1 MRRRADR
8 LRILYAIADELN
20 STVDVSRAL
29 ERMLAIVTKALR
41 LRTGWIW
48 LLDPDSHRFYL
59 AASHDLPPYLREP
72 VRMSGSWCECT
83 QAFRDG
89 RLAARNVDMI
99 ECSRLAPAVA
109 ENLTRL
115 TGGLRYHASI
125 PLYFRD
131 RSLGIMNLT
140 GPRWRRLT
148 ASELRLLASI
158 ALQAGATVERARL
171 AREGARLAR
180 TEERTRLAREIH
192 DTLAQRLTAIA
203 LQLEGGLRRL
213 ERGDARADFARALDL
228 AREGVTEAR
237 GSMLALRGA
246 APAGD
251 PLPQALETLA
261 RSFTSSTGI
270 RAHVEAAA
278 LELPAPV
285 ERELLAIARESLTNV
300 RKHARATAVTIELAR
315 HGSRVE
321 LSIRDDGTGYVRA
334 RAGRGQG
341 IVGMRERAR
350 LGGGSLKI
358 TGARGR
364 GTTVRAAIPLK
375 KKRS

>member
-1 MRRRADR
+1 M
-8 LRILYAIADELN
+8 
-20 STVDVSRAL
+20 
-29 ERMLAIVTKALR
+29 
-41 LRTGWIW
+41 
-48 LLDPDSHRFYL
+48 
-59 AASHDLPPYLREP
+59 
-72 VRMSGSWCECT
+72 
-83 QAFRDG
+83 
-89 RLAARNVDMI
+89 
-99 ECSRLAPAVA
+99 
-109 ENLTRL
+109 
-115 TGGLRYHASI
+115 
-125 PLYFRD
+125 
-131 RSLGIMNLT
+131 
-140 GPRWRRLT
+140 
-148 ASELRLLASI
+148 
-158 ALQAGATVERARL
+158 
-171 AREGARLAR
+171 
-180 TEERTRLAREIH
+180 AREIH

-213 ERGDARADFARALDL
+213 ERGDARTDFARALDM
-228 AREGVTEAR
+228 AREGVVEAR

-315 HGSRVE
+315 HGSNVE
-321 LSIRDDGTGYVRA
+321 LSIRDDGAGYVRA
-334 RAGRGQG
+334 QVGRGQG

-350 LGGGSLKI
+350 LAGGSLRI

-364 GTTVRAAIPLK
+364 GTAVRAAIPLK
-375 KKRS
+375 KKSS